1 MKHQLIEDKGT
12 RNRLRHQAIVDL
24 ERERQA
30 ADRKARKAARDR
42 KASEAARTKTAAP
55 VTVRQAD
62 GTARVDHPAPT
73 TLETGTKPRRRRRPS
88 SPRLP
93 DSWKL
98 NADQRLREAQAAS
111 RAAIIEQRRRQ
122 IAYLANAEQLDPNA
136 NTGRPAA
143 LETGPNA

>member
-30 ADRKARKAARDR
+30 ADRKAR
-42 KASEAARTKTAAP
+42 EAARTKTAAP

-122 IAYLANAEQLDPNA
+122 IAYLANAEQLEPNA

-143 LETGPNA
+143 LETGSNR